1 MTTITLG
8 GLRGKRALVTG
19 AADGLGKAVA
29 DALHA
34 NGVAVYGT
42 SRSPEATAEICE
54 RYGSP
59 SIPALD
65 VADASSIPAFVEEAE
80 RVSGGIDL
88 LVNNAG
94 INVPKAATD
103 LTDDDWSRVFDTN
116 VKGTFVVS
124 REFGRRWLADA
135 RPGSIVNV
143 ASQAGVV
150 AIEERAAYGTS
161 KAAMIHLTKQLA
173 LEWAPHGIRV
183 NAVAPTFVKTALTA
197 STLERGD
204 WADELRSRIPLGR
217 FGEADEVAGPV
228 AFLLSDLAS
237 LVTGHTL
244 VVDAGYT
251 IR

>member
-1 MTTITLG
+1 MSVITLS

-19 AADGLGKAVA
+19 AADGLGKAIA

-34 NGVAVYGT
+34 NGAIVFGT
-42 SRSPEATAEICE
+42 SRSAETTAAICE
-54 RYGSP
+54 RYNSP
-59 SIPALD
+59 TIPGLD
-65 VADASSIPAFVEEAE
+65 VADAASIPTFADEVE

-94 INVPKAATD
+94 INIPKPATE
-103 LTDDDWSRVFDTN
+103 LTDEDWSQVFDTN
-116 VKGTFVVS
+116 VKGTFIVS
-124 REFGRRWLADA
+124 REFGRRWLADTRA
-135 RPGSIVNV
+135 GSIVNV

-173 LEWAPHGIRV
+173 LEWAPRGIRV

-197 STLERGD
+197 STLERGQ

-217 FGEADEVAGPV
+217 FGEAEEVAGPV

-237 LVTGHTL
+237 LITGHTL
-244 VVDAGYT
+244 VIDAGYT